1 MKTNNTTTQSTT
13 IVSVDNYK
21 LSLTSDAMRAIA
33 QAKEVS
39 GIILKMIDELNT
51 LFIEFGQGNPREY
64 TPQQCLETLS
74 DLLLTKER
82 IADIAAIDIRYNDLP
97 VKTE

>member
-1 MKTNNTTTQSTT
+1 MKTNNATTQSTT

-21 LSLTSDAMRAIA
+21 LFLTSDAMRAIA

-39 GIILKMIDELNT
+39 GIILKMIDKLNA
-51 LFIEFGQGNPREY
+51 LFIEFGQGSP
-64 TPQQCLETLS
+64 
-74 DLLLTKER
+74 R
-82 IADIAAIDIRYNDLP
+82 IADIAAIDIRCNDLP

>member
-1 MKTNNTTTQSTT
+1 MKTNNATTQSTT

-51 LFIEFGQGNPREY
+51 LFIEF
-64 TPQQCLETLS
+64 
-74 DLLLTKER
+74 
-82 IADIAAIDIRYNDLP
+82 
-97 VKTE
+97 